1 MSGAGKTETDVSAG
15 ADMSAGN
22 TNVYMS
28 ADHNSEGN
36 NSVDNN
42 PGSDIPGSD
51 NPVRNNSGAR
61 NSDIHNTTMAAGNIP
76 ESNNIGIPN
85 TCRNKPAV
93 MQ

>member
-1 MSGAGKTETDVSAG
+1 MSGAGKTETDVSAE

-28 ADHNSEGN
+28 TDHNSVSDNPEGN
-36 NSVDNN
+36 NSVGDN
-42 PGSDIPGSD
+42 PGSN
-51 NPVRNNSGAR
+51 NPGAR

-76 ESNNIGIPN
+76 ENNNIGIPN

>member
-1 MSGAGKTETDVSAG
+1 MSGTGKTETDVSAG

-28 ADHNSEGN
+28 TDHNPEGN
-36 NSVDNN
+36 NS
-42 PGSDIPGSD
+42 
-51 NPVRNNSGAR
+51 VRNNSGAR